1 MIFLV
6 RLASPGFALHDDWPD
21 ICQFQ
26 PGWTSPSHHD
36 LSVTEKSLPFTA
48 SALQK
53 AFLLLFTTH
62 ASQLQLS
69 FGLPSLFPACPGKV
83 AIFLPD
89 SVLTLCFTFCTLCL
103 CSLLTG
109 SCRPF
114 CTQRTR
120 EQEMELIVSEDQPA
134 LSGPSPSEQPPTGY
148 PPPVSWTSWCLF
160 SCSPKEFF

>member
-36 LSVTEKSLPFTA
+36 LSVTEKSLPFTV

-83 AIFLPD
+83 AVFLPD
-89 SVLTLCFTFCTLCL
+89 SVLTLCFTFRTLCL

-109 SCRPF
+109 SCQPF

-120 EQEMELIVSEDQPA
+120 DRADRL
-134 LSGPSPSEQPPTGY
+134 
-148 PPPVSWTSWCLF
+148 
-160 SCSPKEFF
+160 